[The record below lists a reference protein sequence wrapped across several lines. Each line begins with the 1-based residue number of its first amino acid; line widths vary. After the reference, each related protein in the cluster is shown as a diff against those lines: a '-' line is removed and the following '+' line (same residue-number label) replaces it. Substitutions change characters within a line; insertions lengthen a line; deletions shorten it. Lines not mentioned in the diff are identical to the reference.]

1 MDDNAMTERELQGT
15 ILHAAALFGWIVQHN
30 ADSRRAHPGWPD
42 LVLGHPERREV
53 VIWELKSAKGR
64 VSKAQETWLELLSG
78 AGYEARVIRPDDLEY
93 AIDRLQYPRSC
104 WGKPDVC

>member
-1 MDDNAMTERELQGT
+1 MTEAELQGT
-15 ILHAAALFGWIVQHN
+15 VLDAARLFGWIVQHN

-42 LVLGHPERREV
+42 LVLGHSERREV

-93 AIDRLQYPRSC
+93 AIDRLQHPRSC

>member
-1 MDDNAMTERELQGT
+1 MEGDVMTEAELQGT
-15 ILHAAALFGWIVQHN
+15 VLDAARLFGWIVQHN

-42 LVLGHPERREV
+42 LVLGHAERNEV

-64 VSKAQETWLELLSG
+64 VSKEQETWLELLSG

-93 AIDRLQYPRSC
+93 AIDRLQHPRSC
-104 WGKPDVC
+104 WGKPDVS

>member
-1 MDDNAMTERELQGT
+1 MTERELQGT
-15 ILHAAALFGWIVQHN
+15 ILHAAALFGWIVQHK
-30 ADSRRAHPGWPD
+30 ADSLRAHTGWPD